1 MNTETK
7 TAIVTGATRGVGRAI
22 ALALA
27 ANGYEL
33 WITARSQEGLM
44 ALKAELEGISNTE
57 HHFHALD
64 FSDQKQVES
73 YTNILT
79 VLVDKIDVLVN
90 NAGIYMP
97 DGLLDEEGSL
107 EKHMQ
112 VNFYAAYTITQTL
125 LPLFEE
131 QESGHIFNICS
142 VVNKQPR
149 ASAASY
155 TISKFALYGYHQLLL
170 QTMKP
175 HNVKVTALLPSS
187 INTSSWDGIEAP
199 KDDFVQPEDI
209 ANVIL
214 TAIDMR
220 PGTVMNE
227 IELQCINPDY

>member
-33 WITARSQEGLM
+33 WITARSQDGLM
-44 ALKAELEGISNTE
+44 ALKAELEGISNIE

-64 FSDQKQVES
+64 FSDQNQVLS

-90 NAGIYMP
+90 NAGIYIP
-97 DGLLDEEGSL
+97 DQLLDEESAL

-112 VNFYAAYTITQTL
+112 VNFYAAHTITQSL

-131 QESGHIFNICS
+131 QKKRSHIQHLLCSKQATASRSSKLHHQQIC
-142 VVNKQPR
+142 VVWISPSFAKNSK
-149 ASAASY
+149 ASS
-155 TISKFALYGYHQLLL
+155 SKSDRI
-170 QTMKP
+170 
-175 HNVKVTALLPSS
+175 V
-187 INTSSWDGIEAP
+187 
-199 KDDFVQPEDI
+199 
-209 ANVIL
+209 
-214 TAIDMR
+214 AI
-220 PGTVMNE
+220 
-227 IELQCINPDY
+227 IYQHF